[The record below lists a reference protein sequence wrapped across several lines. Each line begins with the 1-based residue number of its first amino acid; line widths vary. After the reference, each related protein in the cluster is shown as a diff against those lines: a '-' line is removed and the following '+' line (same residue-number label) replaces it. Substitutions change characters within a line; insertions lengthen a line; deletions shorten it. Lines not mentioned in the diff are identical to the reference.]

1 MCAIRSHV
9 RRIRPAVCR
18 PASRTTRPSPAPF
31 DKLTCRDRRAQFS
44 PLVCWYLHRTLL
56 DFTEGEKSFRRPTP
70 CLSATTVRMQQR
82 LVVTL
87 LLLAWSLPIWYVP
100 SDDRETQAT
109 RLGGKE
115 NACSEWN
122 LPPCVRSDQSTTVH
136 WIRVS
141 LETFPSV
148 RKLGRSG
155 LVVFAD
161 HQTDRSPASKRSR
174 RARVARWEIDLAT
187 TAPRFGLA
195 SARSSACAED

>member
-1 MCAIRSHV
+1 V
-9 RRIRPAVCR
+9 
-18 PASRTTRPSPAPF
+18 PSSVPSSAGI
-31 DKLTCRDRRAQFS
+31 
-44 PLVCWYLHRTLL
+44 
-56 DFTEGEKSFRRPTP
+56 FTEPSWI
-70 CLSATTVRMQQR
+70 SQR
-82 LVVTL
+82 GRNLFGGPHPACRQPQCACSN
-87 LLLAWSLPIWYVP
+87 AWSLPIWYVP

-195 SARSSACAED
+195 SARSSESAACAED

>member
-1 MCAIRSHV
+1 MPRKDRGCKREPIDLPQGSKFFYMCAIRSHV

-18 PASRTTRPSPAPF
+18 PASRTTRPSPALF

-109 RLGGKE
+109 RPG
-115 NACSEWN
+115 
-122 LPPCVRSDQSTTVH
+122 
-136 WIRVS
+136 
-141 LETFPSV
+141 
-148 RKLGRSG
+148 
-155 LVVFAD
+155 
-161 HQTDRSPASKRSR
+161 
-174 RARVARWEIDLAT
+174 
-187 TAPRFGLA
+187 
-195 SARSSACAED
+195 

>member
-1 MCAIRSHV
+1 V
-9 RRIRPAVCR
+9 
-18 PASRTTRPSPAPF
+18 PSSVPSSAGI
-31 DKLTCRDRRAQFS
+31 
-44 PLVCWYLHRTLL
+44 
-56 DFTEGEKSFRRPTP
+56 FTEPSWI
-70 CLSATTVRMQQR
+70 SQR
-82 LVVTL
+82 GRNLFGGPHPACRQPQCACSN
-87 LLLAWSLPIWYVP
+87 AWSSLCCCWPGLCRYGTVYVP
-100 SDDRETQAT
+100 SDDREAQAT

-195 SARSSACAED
+195 NARSSACAED